1 MKIDREIDVL
11 TRIIQENEEKIKP
24 KVNLKY
30 NKGNPEKISVVDW
43 VRRGI
48 HIPGFGEEDE

>member
-11 TRIIQENEEKIKP
+11 TRIIQENEEKLKP

-30 NKGNPEKISVVDW
+30 N
-43 VRRGI
+43 
-48 HIPGFGEEDE
+48 